1 MSKSGVRKKKKKAFT
16 LIELMIVVAVIG
28 ILAIV
33 LIPKAGA
40 ARTEAKVVG
49 VSANVNAVRSFLEL
63 RTGARFID
71 SVENLEDA
79 INGTFTGN
87 EVLKNPLDEEGEA
100 VVVVDDP
107 EDMAEVAGS
116 VVVIIGES
124 QYELYGVDNTGSKIG
139 NSVIIK
145 K

>member
-28 ILAIV
+28 IMAIV
-33 LIPKAGA
+33 LIPKAGT

-107 EDMAEVAGS
+107 EDIAEVAGS